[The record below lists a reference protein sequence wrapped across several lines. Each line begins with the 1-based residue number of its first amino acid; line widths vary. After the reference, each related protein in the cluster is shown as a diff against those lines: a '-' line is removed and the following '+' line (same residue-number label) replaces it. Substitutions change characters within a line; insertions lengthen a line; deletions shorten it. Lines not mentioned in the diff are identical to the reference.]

1 MGEPPVSEEDFT
13 FLLDE
18 ASRNARDLN
27 QRVEV
32 VELYKR
38 AISAEPW
45 SNTLWL
51 ARCEWVLSL
60 YTDCRDPDAGWPEE
74 EQMLG
79 QELFS
84 LQMVQEL
91 WQEGAAATKFR
102 LNDSHELWN
111 RWITIELEELAKSP
125 SREYV
130 ERVRKIFFDRLQ
142 TPHAKWDET
151 SQMFSTFIT
160 KYDEPSWES
169 TMVQVTQMGSPAK
182 YLYAQREERELK
194 LQQVMAA
201 GDKEGTAS
209 VMREYL
215 EWESL
220 QPLKKPKKGLP
231 PSPQILTV
239 ALYER
244 ALASTILGRDP
255 GTWEDYIA
263 FVQQSYAVNPDAQL
277 GNPLYIAQR
286 ATAHCPWS
294 GSLWARYMLLAE
306 TQNLDFT
313 TIADIKHAATSTGVL
328 DREGKMDEVIEV
340 YIAWCGY
347 LRRRTLGKR
356 PDDEAFDVADV
367 GLPGSLETVQDW
379 GRRLHKREYTGDPS
393 FRIERILI
401 QYLTQK
407 GSIEEAREFWKRL
420 ANTHQKSYVFWQQYY
435 FWEMTVRNP
444 NSSPSLPSMVLSQA
458 IRTKDLDWPEA
469 IMDLYIAHCN
479 NYEDAHTLLEA
490 KDLVR
495 RQFQLVVKR
504 RERLAAEQAELYA
517 QQQTQV
523 ITPDPTIEESPGNS
537 KRKRE
542 PTSED
547 VDGNTHKKIKN
558 EQPVADPEA
567 LQQQHLKRDREN
579 TTVIVT
585 NLPPGATQTKV
596 RQYFKDYGHINSA
609 ILKTEADKLSSTCL
623 IEFRSNDDVQS
634 AFLRDGKFF
643 GENQIR
649 VESGTGL
656 TLYVTNYPPS
666 ADDNYMHNLFK
677 GCGEIFSIRW
687 PSLKFNTHRRFCY
700 ITFRKAEAA
709 SAATQLD
716 GKLLENKFKLVAK
729 YSDPAGKKQRE
740 GATAEGRELHITS
753 LDSSLKENDLKEVF
767 AKYGKVETV
776 RILRAFNGESK
787 GAGFVVFEKK
797 EEATAAL
804 ELDKTK
810 LKSSVLHVELTQ
822 TRNYKPIATS
832 RERGTSTS
840 PAPDADGDHAM
851 SSASSVDQLHHNQ
864 HALHQPSSPESTNR
878 TITLLNIPDT
888 VNDARIRAIAAP
900 FGNITKV
907 VLRPDHQGAIIEYE
921 DVASAGKAALALENH
936 EIVPGRKLRTGGMK
950 DLFAHTSEFKTD
962 RIVIGQ
968 NGKKEKE
975 KEKGSMSTSTN
986 NFMQPSAPVRRPGGR
1001 GGLGQKRGLGFSGPK
1016 KAETNSDAKP
1026 TGLENLSLKSNADFK
1041 KMFLSGGK
1049 A

>member
-1 MGEPPVSEEDFT
+1 MSEPPVSEEDFT

-111 RWITIELEELAKSP
+111 R
-125 SREYV
+125 

-194 LQQVMAA
+194 LQQAIAA

-231 PSPQILTV
+231 HSPQILTV

-356 PDDEAFDVADV
+356 LDDEAFDVADV

-420 ANTHQKSYVFWQQYY
+420 VNTHQKSYVFWQQYY
-435 FWEMTVRNP
+435 FWEMTVKNP
-444 NSSPSLPSMVLSQA
+444 NASSSLPSMVLSQA

-495 RQFQLVVKR
+495 RQFQLVWSNEEKDWLPSKQNCMLNNR
-504 RERLAAEQAELYA
+504 HRLLHRI
-517 QQQTQV
+517 QQ
-523 ITPDPTIEESPGNS
+523 S
-537 KRKRE
+537 KTLLEIQRG
-542 PTSED
+542 S
-547 VDGNTHKKIKN
+547 VS
-558 EQPVADPEA
+558 QPPKM
-567 LQQQHLKRDREN
+567 LMQQHLKRDREN

-585 NLPPGATQTKV
+585 NLPPEATQTKV

-643 GENQIR
+643 
-649 VESGTGL
+649 
-656 TLYVTNYPPS
+656 
-666 ADDNYMHNLFK
+666 ADENYMHNLFK
-677 GCGEIFSIRW
+677 DCGEIFSVRW

-709 SAATQLD
+709 SAATRLD

-767 AKYGKVETV
+767 REVC
-776 RILRAFNGESK
+776 K
-787 GAGFVVFEKK
+787 GAAFVVFEKK

-832 RERGTSTS
+832 REKGTSAS

-851 SSASSVDQLHHNQ
+851 SSASVVDHPHHNQ
-864 HALHQPSSPESTNR
+864 HALNQPSNPENANR

-900 FGNITKV
+900 FGTITKV

-921 DVASAGKAALALENH
+921 DVASAGKASLALENH

-950 DLFAHTSEFKTD
+950 DLFAHASEFKTD

-975 KEKGSMSTSTN
+975 KGGVSASN
-986 NFMQPSAPVRRPGGR
+986 NNLMQPSAPVRRPGGR

-1016 KAETNSDAKP
+1016 KAETNSDATP